1 MLGQNRSWK
10 EHIKTLEKRLSK
22 NIISLCI
29 TKPLVDT
36 ESLSSIYFS
45 HNHSYLSITLA
56 STNPTKIIE
65 NIIYKGE
72 QYQ

>member
-36 ESLSSIYFS
+36 ETLSSMYFS
-45 HNHSYLSITLA
+45 HNHSYLNIALA
-56 STNPTKIIE
+56 STNPTKTKE
-65 NIIYKGE
+65 NIIYKSE
-72 QYQ
+72 LYQ